1 MNEVVIPIYIHI
13 YMDGR
18 WYPAQQSSAVHISGT
33 TGANFFKL
41 SQFKQ
46 NKSTTSWEGMVLIGP
61 WEHIFLGM

>member
-1 MNEVVIPIYIHI
+1 MNEVVIPIWIYICI
-13 YMDGR
+13 YGR

-33 TGANFFKL
+33 TGANLFKL